1 MCQKNNICNIVLTFN
16 FVPYASSLFAV
27 FSAFP
32 FFQMKLSVLSMS
44 LHSVIHLL
52 ISPQLNLLA
61 VSLSFSKQLIS
72 FSSSFAF
79 KNIFHPLDS
88 LFSSFLHLSFSPSP
102 SCILAT
108 FSVYQSR
115 QAHYDFI
122 SQTTL
127 AVPFSE
133 CWLGAGRRFLKILI
147 MEHGKWL
154 IIQQAMSHSPPD

>member
-1 MCQKNNICNIVLTFN
+1 MPFFCI
-16 FVPYASSLFAV
+16 SL
-27 FSAFP
+27 
-32 FFQMKLSVLSMS
+32 FQMKLSVLSLS
-44 LHSVIHLL
+44 LQSVIHLL
-52 ISPQLNLLA
+52 FSPQLNLLA

-72 FSSSFAF
+72 FFCSFAF
-79 KNIFHPLDS
+79 QTIFHPLDS

-102 SCILAT
+102 SCSLSLSCILAT

-147 MEHGKWL
+147 MKHGKWL

>member
-1 MCQKNNICNIVLTFN
+1 MGSVVF
-16 FVPYASSLFAV
+16 FFAV
-27 FSAFP
+27 FLCMSLP
-32 FFQMKLSVLSMS
+32 QMKRKLSVRGLNRLFVCWPHCSWIFMLSRSHFCNRSS
-44 LHSVIHLL
+44 LAPTL
-52 ISPQLNLLA
+52 
-61 VSLSFSKQLIS
+61 SLSF
-72 FSSSFAF
+72 AF
-79 KNIFHPLDS
+79 QTIFHPLNS
-88 LFSSFLHLSFSPSP
+88 LFSLSSFLHLSFSPSP
-102 SCILAT
+102 SPSLSCIPAT

-154 IIQQAMSHSPPD
+154 IIQQAMSHSQPD